1 MDTAVVERKFNH
13 IGARVKF
20 SDLRDGMRWT
30 TSRPFSINIGRDSEG
45 PFFDIQARKE
55 VEMLVL
61 DAQKQDRHL
70 LLMVKDQKNPKSK
83 FLCGHDERHWFTCA
97 IPENGRASTVL
108 EAKEALKPDALRQ
121 IEAQEGLK
129 ASRAHK
135 RHRKLDSGRK
145 ILRQGEFMFVPEPGF
160 QPPGGSLVSIHRH
173 EPMSRGR
180 SSNPHMAEYLYRTGG
195 ETVYVSTYR
204 GAGNGVTQEEYE
216 RIRQE
221 NPEGF
226 RHHRWES
233 RVRNPK
239 VFVKGRIT
247 HRDHAT
253 LDLGDLWHRVMLNT
267 EDLASGGQFVAFLD

>member
-20 SDLRDGMRWT
+20 SDLRDGRRWT

-108 EAKEALKPDALRQ
+108 EAKEALKPAALRQ

-145 ILRQGEFMFVPEPGF
+145 ILRQGEFMFIPEPGF
-160 QPPGGSLVSIHRH
+160 QPPGSLVSIHRH

-195 ETVYVSTYR
+195 ETVYVSGY
-204 GAGNGVTQEEYE
+204 NGESRNGLTQKEYE
-216 RIRQE
+216 EVRRKD
-221 NPEGF
+221 PEIF
-226 RHHRWES
+226 KIYHWDI
-233 RVRNPK
+233 RVRNPR
-239 VFVKGRIT
+239 VLVKGKIT

-253 LDLGDLWHRVMLNT
+253 LNLGEIWHRVLLNA
-267 EDLASGGQFVAFLD
+267 EIQSNSVGFLD